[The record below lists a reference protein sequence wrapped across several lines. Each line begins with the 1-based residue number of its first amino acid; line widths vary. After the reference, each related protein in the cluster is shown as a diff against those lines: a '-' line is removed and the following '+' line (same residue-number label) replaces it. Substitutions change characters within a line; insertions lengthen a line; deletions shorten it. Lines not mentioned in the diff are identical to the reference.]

1 MIRLLH
7 YPLCVSSRFV
17 RLILA
22 ECELVPELV
31 EEYPWER
38 RQEFLIMNPAGT
50 LPVMVENDGPA
61 IAGAW
66 PASEYLDETRGFA
79 LAEHRLLPPSAD
91 QRAEVRRL
99 VDWFVNKFDS
109 EVTEYLVEEKVVK
122 RLRPGGDRSPN
133 SALLRAARNNIRVHL
148 GYVDHLMGGRKWLAG
163 ERLTYADLAAAA
175 AFSVAD
181 YLGEVPWTEAG
192 EARDWY
198 ARLKS
203 RPAFRPLLADQ
214 LRGLTPPPH
223 YADLDF

>member
-7 YPLCVSSRFV
+7 FPLCVSSRFV

-22 ECELVPELV
+22 ECELNPELV

-38 RQEFLIMNPAGT
+38 REDFLLMNPAGT

-79 LAEHRLLPPSAD
+79 LSEHRLLPPSAD
-91 QRAEVRRL
+91 GRAEVRRL
-99 VDWFVNKFDS
+99 TEWFAYKFDS
-109 EVTEYLVEEKVVK
+109 EVTQYLVEEKVVK
-122 RLRPGGDRSPN
+122 RMRTEGDRSPN
-133 SALLRAARNNIRVHL
+133 SALLRAARSNIRLHL
-148 GYVDHLMGGRKWLAG
+148 GYIDHLMSERKWLAG
-163 ERLTYADLAAAA
+163 ERLTYADLAGAAA
-175 AFSVAD
+175 LSVAD
-181 YLGEVPWTEAG
+181 YLGEVPWAEAG

-203 RPAFRPLLADQ
+203 RPTFRPLLADQ
-214 LRGLTPPPH
+214 LRGVAPPPH